1 MTIYIKRYVMAE
13 ARKKKPHTHDMF
25 IMMQMR
31 EVRNTPKKKKKWV
44 KKKKTRNHN

>member
-1 MTIYIKRYVMAE
+1 MAE

-31 EVRNTPKKKKKWV
+31 EVRNTPKKKKKGV